1 MSSPLFDT
9 VADNTASLRLAL
21 PPDVLAQLL
30 VRVLLTRTVI

>member
-9 VADNTASLRLAL
+9 VSDNTAALRLAL

-30 VRVLLTRTVI
+30 VRVLLARTVI